1 MSLDV
6 VVVTYNSA
14 EHLGSALEPLPSGT
28 RVIVVDN
35 ASTDGSAE
43 VARRLGAEVVQNP
56 VNAGFAAAAN
66 QGVALGDAEL
76 VLFLNPDAHID
87 ADTLDRLGRRLDDD
101 PSLAVVA
108 PRLHHDDGR
117 EQRVSWPFPSAGGA
131 WREALGLHRLVTGSP
146 DPGFVIGACFL
157 VRRSVFESLGGF
169 DNRFWLYGEEAELC
183 RRARER
189 GWGVALAPELA
200 ADHVGGASATDVED
214 LVVEHFERG
223 GEHIV
228 AKHDG
233 PRALLSYRLA
243 NLTGAALRSVLS
255 GPAPRRSLHRRR
267 ARRLLTVLRRH
278 PTRVALDSPAT
289 RAPGEGLVVCSLEP
303 WDDVWRRNQFL
314 VRELL
319 ERDPNRRVL
328 FVEPPYDWLL
338 EARRPSGRR
347 RRRGLSPL
355 ESDARIIRL
364 EPGKVWPRVLG
375 GLADRSLR
383 RQVRRA
389 AAELGLCS
397 PTLWVN
403 DPHYAGLATE
413 AGWPALY
420 DITDDW
426 TEAGD
431 GDRAARRVR
440 SDEARLFDECDAV
453 VVCSDGLSAS
463 RRAARPDLE
472 VIPNAVD
479 IDHFRRPLPRPIDL
493 PPGSVAVYVGTLH
506 EDRLDLDLLVRLAT
520 AQPHLRVVLVGP
532 NSLMEASTRR
542 LESLA
547 NIHLLG
553 SRPYAEIPGYLQ
565 HADVVIVPHVVSP
578 FTESLDPIKAY
589 ECLAVG
595 RPVVATPVAGFRDLP
610 LPVRCASAGAF
621 VDAVAALVGSARI
634 ADDPQPVPS
643 WGDRAAEFDAQLPRT
658 HRRAPRIR
666 VVVVDHCA
674 QLSGGEIALLRL
686 VPALRAEGVDVRVIL
701 GEHGPLEGRLREAGA
716 AVEVLELDSRVAT
729 TRRDEV
735 RLGSAGVARV
745 AAIGRDTLALRR
757 RLRELA
763 PDLVH
768 TNSLKAALY
777 GGAAARLAGVP
788 VVWHIRD
795 RIADDYLPSPAV
807 GFVRAAGSVLPRAII
822 VNSEATRA
830 TLGSVSRRRVDGV
843 TVVHDALPRGG
854 TQGSHLPHD
863 GFRVAMVGR
872 LAPWK
877 GQHIF
882 LEAFARAL
890 GGTYARAVV
899 VGSAMFGEQEYEAEL
914 HALVARLGIGA
925 QVEFMGFH
933 DDVAGV
939 LAEVDC
945 LVHASVIPEPFGQ
958 VVVEGMAAGLPV
970 IASGEGGPA
979 EIITDGVDGVLYAPG
994 DIEGL
999 AGHLGRLSTN
1009 PRECQRLGVA
1019 ARARGLDFAPEMV
1032 AGQVRRVYEAVL
1044 GW

>member
-1 MSLDV
+1 M
-6 VVVTYNSA
+6 
-14 EHLGSALEPLPSGT
+14 P
-28 RVIVVDN
+28 R
-35 ASTDGSAE
+35 
-43 VARRLGAEVVQNP
+43 
-56 VNAGFAAAAN
+56 
-66 QGVALGDAEL
+66 
-76 VLFLNPDAHID
+76 ID
-87 ADTLDRLGRRLDDD
+87 ADALARLGQRMGED
-101 PSLAVVA
+101 PDLAVVS
-108 PRLHHDDGR
+108 PRLRYEDGR
-117 EQRVSWPFPSAGGA
+117 EQEVSWPFPSAGGA
-131 WREALGLHRLVTGSP
+131 WREALGVHRLAPAPTEA
-146 DPGFVIGACFL
+146 GFVIGACFL
-157 VRRSVFESLGGF
+157 LRRSVFESLGGF
-169 DNRFWLYGEEAELC
+169 DTRFWLYGEEADFC
-183 RRARER
+183 RRVRAR
-189 GWGVALAPELA
+189 GWGVALASELA
-200 ADHVGGASATDVED
+200 ADHVGGASATGVED
-214 LVVEHFERG
+214 LVFEHFERG

-233 PRALLSYRLA
+233 PRALVSYRLA
-243 NLTGAALRSVLS
+243 NLTGAVLRSS
-255 GPAPRRSLHRRR
+255 IPGPAQRRALHRRR
-267 ARRLLTVLRRH
+267 VRRLLTVLRRH

-289 RAPGEGLVVCSLEP
+289 RASGEGLVVCSLEP
-303 WDDVWRRNQFL
+303 WDDVWRRNQFF

-355 ESDARIIRL
+355 ESDARVNRF
-364 EPGKVWPRVLG
+364 EPGKLWPRVLG

-383 RQVRRA
+383 RQARRV
-389 AAELGLCS
+389 AAELGLRS

-403 DPHYAGLATE
+403 DSHYAGLATE
-413 AGWPALY
+413 TGWPALY

-426 TEAGD
+426 AEAGAS
-431 GDRAARRVR
+431 GRATNRLRR
-440 SDEARLFDECDAV
+440 DETELFVECGSV
-453 VVCSDGLSAS
+453 VVCSEGLAAT
-463 RRAARPDLE
+463 RRALRPDLV

-479 IDHFRRPLPRPIDL
+479 VDHLSRPRPRPPDLPRGP
-493 PPGSVAVYVGTLH
+493 VAVYVGTLH
-506 EDRLDLDLLVRLAT
+506 ERRIDVDLILHLAE
-520 AQPHLRVVLVGP
+520 AQPGMSIVLVGP
-532 NSLMEASTRR
+532 DSLGEGSRD
-542 LESLA
+542 SLA
-547 NIHLLG
+547 GAPNVHLLG
-553 SRPYAEIPGYLQ
+553 PRSYDEVPGYLQ

-610 LPVRCASAGAF
+610 APVRCASGGAF
-621 VDAVAALVGSARI
+621 VDAVVGLVDAARLP
-634 ADDPQPVPS
+634 DDPRPVSS
-643 WGDRAAEFDAQLPRT
+643 WADRAAAFDAQLSRA
-658 HRRAPRIR
+658 HRRVRRIQ

-686 VPALRAEGVDVRVIL
+686 LPALSDEGVDAHVIL
-701 GEHGPLEGRLREAGA
+701 GEHGPLEERLREAGVP
-716 AVEVLELDSRVAT
+716 VEVLELDRRVAN

-735 RLGSAGVARV
+735 RLGSGGVARV

-777 GGAAARLAGVP
+777 GGVAARLAGVP

-795 RIADDYLPSPAV
+795 RIAEDYLTSPAV
-807 GFVRAAGSVLPRAII
+807 GLVRAAGSVLPRAVI

-843 TVVHDALPRGG
+843 TVIHDALPRGG
-854 TQGSHLPHD
+854 AQESPLPHD

-882 LEAFARAL
+882 LQAFARAL

-925 QVEFMGFH
+925 QVEFTGFH

-979 EIITDGVDGVLYAPG
+979 EIITDGVDGVLSRPG

-999 AGHLGRLSTN
+999 AGHL
-1009 PRECQRLGVA
+1009 QRLA
-1019 ARARGLDFAPEMV
+1019 DDPIARARLGDAALVRARAFSPEII
-1032 AGQVRRVYEAVL
+1032 AGEVRAVYDLVL
-1044 GW
+1044 GGRR